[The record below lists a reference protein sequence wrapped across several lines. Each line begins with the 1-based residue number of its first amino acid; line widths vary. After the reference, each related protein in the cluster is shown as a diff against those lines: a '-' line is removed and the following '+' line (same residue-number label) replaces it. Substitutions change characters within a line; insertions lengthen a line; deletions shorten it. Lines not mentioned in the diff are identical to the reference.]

1 MKGKRKMTGSRLAK
15 FIGMA
20 IVLSYCGALAATEGA
35 GEAPEAAATPTATLI
50 VRGDRLF
57 VPARVNGVETRD
69 ALLDSGA
76 ELSLVDADF
85 ARRAGL
91 ATAGT
96 ETARGTGGEEEV
108 TFAQGVNLEA
118 AGIVLEDR
126 TVAVLDLGDI
136 ASRLVGSPLT
146 MIVGRELF
154 DAARL
159 AIDIEGASLAAV
171 PRDLEPAGRR
181 LAMQTHKG
189 LQTIPVAVEGGEP
202 VQADFDLGNGSEV
215 LIGATYAERAGLLAP
230 GRITGQKS
238 GGGIGGEVVR
248 DLLVLQELEVAGVTF
263 RDVPAAID
271 RTGNAADVN
280 VGVRIL
286 RHFRITTDFAEN
298 AVWLEPR

>member
-1 MKGKRKMTGSRLAK
+1 MAR
-15 FIGMA
+15 IVGMA
-20 IVLSYCGALAATEGA
+20 ALLSCCASLAA
-35 GEAPEAAATPTATLI
+35 GEAAAEPASATPEATATPTAILI

-57 VPARVNGVETRD
+57 VPARLNGVETRD

-76 ELSLVDADF
+76 ELSLIDADF

-108 TFAQGVNLEA
+108 TFAQGVTLEA
-118 AGIVLEDR
+118 GGIVLEDR

-136 ASRLVGSPLT
+136 AARLVGSPLT

-159 AIDIEGASLAAV
+159 AVDIEGASLAVV
-171 PRDLEPAGRR
+171 PRALEPTGQR
-181 LAMQTHKG
+181 LPMQTHKG
-189 LQTIPVAVEGGEP
+189 LQTIPVAVEGAAP

-215 LIGATYAERAGLLAP
+215 LIGAAYAERAGLLAL
-230 GRITGQKS
+230 GRVTDQKS

-248 DLLVLQELEVAGVTF
+248 DLVVLKELEVAGVIF

-271 RTGNAADVN
+271 RTDNAADVN
-280 VGVRIL
+280 IGVRIL

>member
-1 MKGKRKMTGSRLAK
+1 MTVPRSAI

-20 IVLSYCGALAATEGA
+20 IVLSCGGSLAA
-35 GEAPEAAATPTATLI
+35 GEAAGEASDAAAAPTATLI

-57 VPARVNGVETRD
+57 VPARLNGVETRD

-108 TFAQGVNLEA
+108 SFAQGATLEA

-159 AIDIEGASLAAV
+159 AIDIEGASLTVV
-171 PRDLEPAGRR
+171 PRELEPAGQR
-181 LAMQTHKG
+181 LPMQTHKG
-189 LQTIPVAVEGGEP
+189 LQTIPVAVEGGAP
-202 VQADFDLGNGSEV
+202 AQADFDLGNGSEV
-215 LIGATYAERAGLLAP
+215 LIGATFAERAGLLAP
-230 GRITGQKS
+230 ERITGQKT

-248 DLLVLQELEVAGVTF
+248 DLVVLSALEVAGVTF
-263 RDVPAAID
+263 RDVSAAID
-271 RTGNAADVN
+271 RTDNAADVN
-280 VGVRIL
+280 IGVRIL

-298 AVWLEPR
+298 SVWLEPR